1 MTDPVTSS
9 TSTPSFQ
16 RRTPADSLAGVQRS
30 FLNVLG
36 KQVPDSSP
44 STPAER
50 ARDVAEQYVAI
61 ALVQPLLKQ
70 FRETSNAAPP
80 FAPTPAEKQFR
91 ALTDADLAQQI
102 VRAKQFPLVDR
113 LARDLLIRGGVDPSE
128 LNAPVS
134 APVPMK
140 VSL

>member
-1 MTDPVTSS
+1 MPNPVSS
-9 TSTPSFQ
+9 SSSSPAYV
-16 RRTPADSLAGVQRS
+16 RRAPDGLAGVQQS

-36 KQVPDSSP
+36 KKLPESKAA
-44 STPAER
+44 TPTER

-70 FRETSNAAPP
+70 LRETSNAAPP
-80 FAPTPAEKQFR
+80 FAPTQAEKQFR

-128 LNAPVS
+128 LGAPM
-134 APVPMK
+134 APPLPMK